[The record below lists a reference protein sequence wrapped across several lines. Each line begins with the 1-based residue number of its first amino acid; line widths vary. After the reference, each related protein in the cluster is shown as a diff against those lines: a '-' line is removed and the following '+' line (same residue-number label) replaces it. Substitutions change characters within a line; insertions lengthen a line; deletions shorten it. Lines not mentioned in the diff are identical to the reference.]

1 MVQLFAQIW
10 LVRVFDRAP
19 GSGGADYPS
28 YFSEAKKVAL
38 LHHDP
43 AALAIV
49 NAGEKGFAAGGVRAM
64 WERMLTVQKEF
75 YLQGA
80 LPAYPLAQT
89 YSQMGEKQEALKYL
103 REAYDKRDAGIVFM
117 PSDRSFD
124 GLRDNPSFRDLLAQF
139 SQPHLN

>member
-80 LPAYPLAQT
+80 LRAYPLAQT
-89 YSQMGEKQEALKYL
+89 YSQMGENKKLSSICARLMTNAMRGSCSCQATAHSMGCATITPFAIYL
-103 REAYDKRDAGIVFM
+103 HDSA
-117 PSDRSFD
+117 
-124 GLRDNPSFRDLLAQF
+124 NPT
-139 SQPHLN
+139 